1 MRQFSRLLL
10 VGLALLAPIGVAPN
24 AAFAQE
30 SRATITG
37 TVTDSSAAVIPAA
50 AVEATNTATGVVAR
64 TVANETGNF
73 RIPYLNPGRYRVT
86 AGKSGFK
93 LYVHP
98 DIELGVAQTVELK
111 VTLQVGETTE
121 RVQII
126 AGAELLQ
133 TTEARQSATIGDRK
147 SVV

>member
-50 AVEATNTATGVVAR
+50 AVEATNTATGVSTNTCTESSFYSGV
-64 TVANETGNF
+64 TVKF
-73 RIPYLNPGRYRVT
+73 
-86 AGKSGFK
+86 
-93 LYVHP
+93 
-98 DIELGVAQTVELK
+98 
-111 VTLQVGETTE
+111 
-121 RVQII
+121 
-126 AGAELLQ
+126 
-133 TTEARQSATIGDRK
+133 
-147 SVV
+147 